1 MIKKG
6 WYMKKNTI
14 FAAGSLIK
22 NVSKSMTVFDKEFW
36 KNNSDKKLK
45 KRVIKVLLG
54 AKIG

>member
-1 MIKKG
+1 
-6 WYMKKNTI
+6 MKKNTI

>member
-1 MIKKG
+1 
-6 WYMKKNTI
+6 MKKSIT

-22 NVSKSMTVFDKEFW
+22 NVSKSMTIFDKEFW

-54 AKIG
+54 ANFG